1 MEGRQFKNLLR
12 LGVFIFVLGNMFGFM
27 IFIFLSV
34 PLIFL
39 VGINVFVK
47 MSDEGETR
55 GFLEC
60 ARESLKEIG
69 EIFLGSPE
77 SDEDEEEKTVNT
89 RPHRMDRPA
98 EPRRAPY
105 SNPASPP
112 TAIYGVLEVA
122 PESEPEAQAS
132 PPPLPVPPLAEAP
145 KPSSESRAERLE
157 RIQERPK
164 RQERQNVRPERPSKQ
179 KDSHQ
184 SQAKEVDRGLS
195 YDEWRKKKSSFWR

>member
-1 MEGRQFKNLLR
+1 MKGRQFKNLLR
-12 LGVFIFVLGNMFGFM
+12 FGVFIIVLGNMFGFM

-39 VGINVFVK
+39 VGLNVFVK
-47 MSDEGETR
+47 MSDEGEVR
-55 GFLEC
+55 GFSEC
-60 ARESLKEIG
+60 ARESIKEIV

-77 SDEDEEEKTVNT
+77 SDEDEEEKSVNT

-98 EPRRAPY
+98 ESWQPPHSDPAP
-105 SNPASPP
+105 PP

-122 PESEPEAQAS
+122 SELEPEAQVS
-132 PPPLPVPPLAEAP
+132 PPPLPVPTLVEVP
-145 KPSSESRAERLE
+145 KPSPESRSERLE

-164 RQERQNVRPERPSKQ
+164 RQERQNARQERPSKQ
-179 KDSHQ
+179 KASHQ
-184 SQAKEVDRGLS
+184 SNVKEADRGLS